1 MSEFWK
7 YFNIGFEH
15 VLDIH
20 AYELVLFIITL
31 LIPYLFKDWKRLFVL
46 ISLFTLG
53 YLISLFLSVFGVIFI
68 QFRLVRFLVLIT
80 IVVTAFYQLVT
91 AGKSAKKDNSN
102 FISIVTLF
110 FGIIHGLRFSNYF
123 KNILPVD
130 ASDKLLPL
138 LEFTL
143 GIVAAQ
149 IVVVFVFLIISYMIQ
164 TFFRF
169 SKRDFTLV
177 MASLIIGVVLP
188 MIIATINSLN

>member
-91 AGKSAKKDNSN
+91 AGKSTKKDNSN

-123 KNILPVD
+123 KNISPVD

>member
-91 AGKSAKKDNSN
+91 AGKSTKKDNSN